1 MIKVGLTGGIGA
13 GKSYVGR
20 IFSQLGIPVFI
31 ADIEARKI
39 QLTDTEVIK
48 KMVGLLGK
56 DIYLQNGDIN
66 REKLAQII
74 FNDNIALQK
83 VNEIIHPAV
92 RKAFEKWAKKQT
104 SPYVI
109 QEAAI
114 IFENQQSKNFNKI
127 ISVTAPVEL
136 KIKRVME
143 RDNISGEDVLKRM
156 KNQLP
161 DEEKIRQSD
170 YVINTDD
177 QQLILPQIIEIHNK
191 LIS

>member
-20 IFSQLGIPVFI
+20 IFSQFGIPVFI

-39 QLTDTEVIK
+39 QLTNPEVIK
-48 KMVGLLGK
+48 KMIDLLGK

-66 REKLAQII
+66 RKKLAQII
-74 FNDNIALQK
+74 FNDKIVLQK

-92 RKAFEKWAKKQT
+92 RKAFEEWTKKQT

-109 QEAAI
+109 QEAAV
-114 IFENQQSKNFNKI
+114 IFENQQSKNFDKI

-136 KIKRVME
+136 KIKRVMG
-143 RDNISGEDVLKRM
+143 RDNISREEVLKRM

-170 YVINTDD
+170 YVINTDN